1 MKKLTSYIIEKLK
14 INKNIDFDRNS
25 IRYYKHIEIINNV
38 DCKALPYVYVDSIID
53 AYIASPLKKDVSKI
67 EVFDAKSF
75 FDNDPQGIREIQV
88 NGSNYKYLYNSAY
101 PAIKITWTVDN
112 NKIYKRDTLRRRMP
126 YVTMPLIL
134 TDDKGLFT
142 IRNSYNICGLRDV
155 ECPAVAYN
163 AKRLNDKTEYSYVI
177 IYIIKPEATKK
188 LLSEQEIY
196 NNLLKYYKVKYSD
209 REKYLK
215 ELSDEFYTDD
225 RRNNRGVLDLDE
237 KRKKE
242 CEKHMHE
249 TW

>member
-1 MKKLTSYIIEKLK
+1 MKKLSSYIIEKLK
-14 INKNIDFDRNS
+14 INKKTNFDPDSKRNG
-25 IRYYKHIEIINNV
+25 IEVINDV
-38 DCKALPYVYVDSIID
+38 DCKALPYVYVDAIID

-75 FDNDPQGIREIQV
+75 FDNDPQGIREIQA
-88 NGSNYKYLYNSAY
+88 NASNYKYLYNSAY
-101 PAIKITWTVDN
+101 PAIKITWTVNN
-112 NKIYKRDTLRRRMP
+112 NKITKRDTLRRRMP
-126 YVTMPLIL
+126 SVTMPLIL

-142 IRNSYNICGLRDV
+142 KRNSYNITGLRDV
-155 ECPAVAYN
+155 ECVNVGYS
-163 AKRLNDKTEYSYVI
+163 AKTLNDKTEYSYVI
-177 IYIIKPEATKK
+177 IYIIKPEATKN

-196 NNLLKYYKVKYSD
+196 NNLLKYYKVKYND
-209 REKYLK
+209 RPKYLQ
-215 ELSDEFYTDD
+215 ELSDKFYTDD

>member
-53 AYIASPLKKDVSKI
+53 AYITSPLKKDVSKI

>member
-14 INKNIDFDRNS
+14 ISKKTNFDPNSKRNG
-25 IRYYKHIEIINNV
+25 IEVINNV
-38 DCKALPYVYVDSIID
+38 DCKALPYVYVDAIID

-142 IRNSYNICGLRDV
+142 KRNSYNISGLRDV
-155 ECPAVAYN
+155 ECSTVAYT
-163 AKRLNDKTEYSYVI
+163 AKRLDDKTEYSYVI

-209 REKYLK
+209 RPKYLT
-215 ELSDEFYTDD
+215 ELSDKFYTDD
-225 RRNNRGVLDLDE
+225 RRNKYGVLDLDE
-237 KRKKE
+237 KRSKE
-242 CEKHMHE
+242 CKQHMNE

>member
-14 INKNIDFDRNS
+14 ISKKTNFDPNSKRNG
-25 IRYYKHIEIINNV
+25 IEVINNV
-38 DCKALPYVYVDSIID
+38 DCKALPYVYVDAIID

-75 FDNDPQGIREIQV
+75 FDNDPQGIREIQA

-101 PAIKITWTVDN
+101 PAIKITWTVNN
-112 NKIYKRDTLRRRMP
+112 NKITKRDTLRRRMP
-126 YVTMPLIL
+126 SVTMPLIL

-142 IRNSYNICGLRDV
+142 KRNSYNISGLRDV
-155 ECPAVAYN
+155 ECSTVAYT
-163 AKRLNDKTEYSYVI
+163 AKRLDDKTEYSYVI

-209 REKYLK
+209 RPEYLK
-215 ELSDEFYTDD
+215 ELSDKFYTDD
-225 RRNNRGVLDLDE
+225 RRNKYGILDLDA
-237 KRKKE
+237 KRSEE
-242 CEKHMHE
+242 CKKHMNE

>member
-142 IRNSYNICGLRDV
+142 IRNSYNICGLRDA